1 MIIGDAMQ
9 RNIDLYPTH
18 TAKFS
23 SFYTYIDD
31 VIIRSPYLHA
41 ISSYVYIDEFVTLLT
56 GDLVNKYFMQNLPS
70 IFCLSRRQF
79 ALSLT
84 VCQWHASTLMSIPVK
99 AKAYLELVQS
109 VEKRMTNSTR
119 SKSCQLSLASSLCK
133 WDIIKVEGHS
143 TTDISPNY
151 NFNYQR
157 IPCSSEFRERKS
169 VSNRFINLNITMIR
183 IYEVC
188 WWEFVWRQME
198 GW

>member
-1 MIIGDAMQ
+1 MQ

-70 IFCLSRRQF
+70 IFTLSRRPF

-99 AKAYLELVQS
+99 AMAYLELVHS
-109 VEKRMTNSTR
+109 VQKRMTNWTR
-119 SKSCQLSLASSLCK
+119 SKSCQLSLPSSICK
-133 WDIIKVEGHS
+133 WVDIKAQRHS
-143 TTDISPNY
+143 MTDISPKY
-151 NFNYQR
+151 NLNDQR
-157 IPCSSEFRERKS
+157 IPCSLRIEGRKI
-169 VSNRFINLNITMIR
+169 RFKLFHKL
-183 IYEVC
+183 E
-188 WWEFVWRQME
+188 
-198 GW
+198 